1 MAVLC
6 ELKIPKS
13 KIVNHPMPT
22 AEEVLLSKELMP
34 TTLSAAQLELL
45 ETAITE
51 RSLFAAGC
59 NDVRIVQS
67 IRDGARKIL
76 RGEWSQEEARR
87 FLQSCLEY
95 FNYTPEPGTEGTIQ
109 DLGSTPRKNLILDTN
124 VAQCQNYAWRQSL
137 LADDRKQA
145 WELRRVGTRLEPRK
159 WDILWNE
166 AYAELTPEE
175 RLTVDPNRHVALI
188 ASPIWTKLSR
198 FGTPYPPFDY
208 NSGMGVAVVPWTGAD
223 IALPDSNEG
232 LNDNLTASVKGV
244 DDDLR
249 QWIED
254 RMEISISFN
263 GDTATF
269 KGRKMT

>member
-1 MAVLC
+1 
-6 ELKIPKS
+6 
-13 KIVNHPMPT
+13 MPT
-22 AEEVLLSKELMP
+22 AEEALLSKELMP

-51 RSLFAAGC
+51 RSLFTAGC

-95 FNYTPEPGTEGTIQ
+95 FNYVPEPGTEGSIQ

-145 WELRRVGTRLEPRK
+145 WELVRDGVRKEPRK
-159 WDILWNE
+159 WDTLWRE
-166 AYAELTPEE
+166 AYAQLSAEE
-175 RLTVDPNRHVALI
+175 RRTVAPQGHVALI
-188 ASPIWTKLSR
+188 TSPIWSLLSR
-198 FGTPYPPFDY
+198 WGTPYPPFDY
-208 NSGMGVAVVPWTGAD
+208 NSGMGVKVVPWTGESVDVQAE
-223 IALPDSNEG
+223 SEG

-254 RMEISISFN
+254 RMAISISFN